1 MRLACPYLSR
11 SRWGGKKIWNV
22 RGGRRRRRKR
32 RKRRREGSK
41 GIMTI
46 CEKSRKKNKSDE
58 PVWSGLKQDGV
69 KHHPA
74 REHVSGKCLVY
85 QSTTRKPGLKTS
97 GSVADWLKKGW
108 GRVRGRCRHLWNE
121 NVTNGPCCRSLQ
133 HPLLFFSSYYFLI
146 LFCFVLLACASLC
159 RVSVIEALQR

>member
-41 GIMTI
+41 GMMTI

-97 GSVADWLKKGW
+97 GSVADWLKKKGEGGW
-108 GRVRGRCRHLWNE
+108 GVDAGTCGMKMSPTGH
-121 NVTNGPCCRSLQ
+121 VAGPFNT
-133 HPLLFFSSYYFLI
+133 HFSSFPVI
-146 LFCFVLLACASLC
+146 TFWFFFFFCFASL
-159 RVSVIEALQR
+159 REPLPR